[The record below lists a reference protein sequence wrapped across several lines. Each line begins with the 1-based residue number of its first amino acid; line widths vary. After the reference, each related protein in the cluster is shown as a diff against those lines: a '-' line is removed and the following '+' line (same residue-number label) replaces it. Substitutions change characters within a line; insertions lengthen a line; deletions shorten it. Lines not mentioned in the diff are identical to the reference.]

1 MSKPNPRWELEFKQ
15 VKGRKKQ
22 QANKQCKKKKGTAG
36 SLKGFIGTY

>member
-22 QANKQCKKKKGTAG
+22 ANKQFKKKKGTAG